1 MRVRGCES
9 VSDMSRNAPS
19 HPRTQTP
26 SHPTMAKKLS
36 IYAALFFV
44 AALMAAPFVWLLL
57 TALKG
62 SEDVFAF
69 PPDLWPDTFNWSNF
83 VETWQVVPFG
93 QYVINSVLVSFGSVI
108 TNVVLASLAAYP
120 LARMEFKGKSVLF
133 LVILSTLM
141 VPEQVIMIPLYN
153 ITLNLGLINT
163 LAGVI
168 IPFSVN
174 AFGIFLMR
182 QFYLSIPKDLED
194 AAVIDGCSPLRIWW
208 SVLVP
213 LSMPAIATLTVFTFV
228 GAWSS
233 FLWPLVILQE
243 SQKFTLPVGL
253 SYLMGT
259 FSANFKYVAAGAVLA
274 ILPVLG
280 VYWFLQRY
288 FIQGILA
295 GSVKG

>member
-1 MRVRGCES
+1 MR
-9 VSDMSRNAPS
+9 
-19 HPRTQTP
+19 
-26 SHPTMAKKLS
+26 KLFL
-36 IYAALFFV
+36 YLALLVV
-44 AALMAAPFVWLLL
+44 ATLTAAPFVWLLL

-120 LARMEFKGKSVLF
+120 LARMEFTGKTVVF
-133 LVILSTLM
+133 ILVISTLM
-141 VPEQVIMIPLYN
+141 VPEQVIMIPLYTV
-153 ITLNLGLINT
+153 TLNLGMINT
-163 LAGVI
+163 LWGII

-208 SVLVP
+208 SILVP

-228 GAWSS
+228 GAWSN
-233 FLWPLVILQE
+233 FLWPLVILQDVE
-243 SQKFTLPVGL
+243 KYTLPVGL

-259 FSANFKYVAAGAVLA
+259 FSANFKYVAAGAIIA
-274 ILPVLG
+274 IVPVLL
-280 VYWFLQRY
+280 VYWFMQRY
-288 FIQGILA
+288 FIQGILS

>member
-1 MRVRGCES
+1 VVR
-9 VSDMSRNAPS
+9 
-19 HPRTQTP
+19 
-26 SHPTMAKKLS
+26 KLVL
-36 IYAALFFV
+36 YTLLFFV
-44 AALMAAPFVWLLL
+44 AALTAAPFVWLVL
-57 TALKG
+57 TSLKG
-62 SEDVFAF
+62 TEDVFAF
-69 PPDLWPDTFNWSNF
+69 PPDLIPERLFFSNY
-83 VETWQVVPFG
+83 VETWQAVPFG
-93 QYVINSVLVSFGSVI
+93 RYIIKSVVVAGGLVLS
-108 TNVVLASLAAYP
+108 NVLLASLAAYP
-120 LARMEFKGKSVLF
+120 LARMEFKGKGVLF

-141 VPEQVIMIPLYN
+141 VPEQVIMIPLYQ

-163 LAGVI
+163 LAGLIV
-168 IPFSVN
+168 PFSVN

-182 QFYLSIPKDLED
+182 QFYLAIPRDLED
-194 AAVIDGCSPLRIWW
+194 AAVMDGCSPFRIWW
-208 SVLVP
+208 NILLP

-228 GAWSS
+228 GAWSN

-243 SQKFTLPVGL
+243 SEKFTLPVGL

-274 ILPVLG
+274 ILPVLA